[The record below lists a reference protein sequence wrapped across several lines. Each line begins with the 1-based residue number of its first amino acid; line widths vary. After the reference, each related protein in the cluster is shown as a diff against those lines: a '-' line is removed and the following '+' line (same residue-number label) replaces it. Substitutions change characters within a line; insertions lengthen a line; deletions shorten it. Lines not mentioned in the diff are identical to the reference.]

1 MHSDDF
7 NGCAELV
14 QKGDDVRFRAAMASP
29 VAARAVLFPL
39 YALNVEVARAPW
51 VTSEA
56 MIAEMRLQ
64 WWYDVLEAIVQGEPV
79 NRHSVATPLA
89 EILTPAQAKDL
100 QQMVEA
106 RRWDIYKDPFEDQ
119 TALETYIRDTSAVL
133 VRVAAQR
140 LDNNISDQGLEAVE
154 QYGWAMG
161 CANYLNAIPA
171 LLAQK
176 RIPLVDGRP
185 EGVAQ
190 LATLGLDSLSKARQK
205 ARFVTKAAS
214 PALLAGW
221 DCEAVLKQAI
231 QHPDRVID
239 GLAPVNPLASSLR
252 LMWQATTHR
261 Y

>member
-7 NGCAELV
+7 NACAELV

-100 QQMVEA
+100 QKMVEA

-133 VRVAAQR
+133 VRVAAQLWMMIFPIR
-140 LDNNISDQGLEAVE
+140 GLRPLSTMGGQWAVRTTSMLFLRS
-154 QYGWAMG
+154 WRKSAFHWLM
-161 CANYLNAIPA
+161 
-171 LLAQK
+171 
-176 RIPLVDGRP
+176 
-185 EGVAQ
+185 VAP
-190 LATLGLDSLSKARQK
+190 K
-205 ARFVTKAAS
+205 
-214 PALLAGW
+214 
-221 DCEAVLKQAI
+221 VL
-231 QHPDRVID
+231 R
-239 GLAPVNPLASSLR
+239 SLR
-252 LMWQATTHR
+252 P
-261 Y
+261 